1 MGILDRIG
9 AFRPSPVAGQGQAGG
24 MLTGMAPAEALF
36 ARNLGGLL
44 GRDMRSPQEKLQ
56 AELKGVEDKTSAA
69 GLQEQAKIFA
79 NLGTPQA
86 IELAL
91 QLQNRAAALSK
102 TQTDAEN
109 LRKARVQI
117 TQTP

>member
-44 GRDMRSPQEKLQ
+44 GRDMRTPQEKLQ
-56 AELKGVEDKTSAA
+56 EVMSQGMESV
-69 GLQEQAKIFA
+69 
-79 NLGTPQA
+79 
-86 IELAL
+86 
-91 QLQNRAAALSK
+91 
-102 TQTDAEN
+102 
-109 LRKARVQI
+109 
-117 TQTP
+117 